1 MQNKTIKAN
10 KTWCLRGRLISF
22 NKPKVMGILNITP
35 DSFFAGS
42 RVQTEV
48 DYLKKAESMIK
59 DGVWMIDVGGYSSR
73 PGATDISI
81 EEESNRVLPVIKSL
95 AKHFP
100 EVFISVD
107 TFRSEVAR
115 QAVEAGADV
124 VNDISGGL
132 LDSNMLNVVKRCK
145 VPYIAM
151 HMRGNPQNMVT
162 HSKYNHVTHE
172 VVHELAKQVNE
183 IVSAGIADFAID
195 PGFGF
200 AKTREQNFELLKALE
215 YFQIFNQPVL
225 AGVSRKSMIWKTLQL
240 SAAEAL
246 PGTIALN
253 TIALLKKAS
262 ILRVH
267 DVAEAVQAVTLW
279 QETEL

>member
-107 TFRSEVAR
+107 TFRSELAR

-215 YFQIFNQPVL
+215 YFQIFNQPIV

>member
-1 MQNKTIKAN
+1 
-10 KTWCLRGRLISF
+10 
-22 NKPKVMGILNITP
+22 MGILNITP

-73 PGATDISI
+73 PGATDISM
-81 EEESNRVLPVIKSL
+81 EEESNRVLPVIKIV

-100 EVFISVD
+100 EVFLSVD

>member
-73 PGATDISI
+73 PGAADISM

-95 AKHFP
+95 AKHFS
-100 EVFISVD
+100 EVFLSVD

-115 QAVEAGADV
+115 QAVETGADV

-162 HSKYNHVTHE
+162 HSHYNHVTQE
-172 VVHELAKQVNE
+172 VVLELANQVNE
-183 IVSAGIADFAID
+183 IVAAGISDFAID

-200 AKTREQNFELLKALE
+200 AKTREQNFELLKYLE
-215 YFQIFNQPVL
+215 YFQIFNQPIV

-253 TIALLKKAS
+253 TIALFKKAS

>member
-73 PGATDISI
+73 PGATDISM
-81 EEESNRVLPVIKSL
+81 EEESNRVLPVIKSV

-100 EVFISVD
+100 EVFLSVD

-151 HMRGNPQNMVT
+151 HMRGNPQNMAT
-162 HSKYNHVTHE
+162 HCHYNHVTQE

>member
-115 QAVEAGADV
+115 QAVETGADV

>member
-48 DYLKKAESMIK
+48 DYLKKTESMIK

-73 PGATDISI
+73 PGATDISM
-81 EEESNRVLPVIKSL
+81 EEESNRVLPVIKSV

-100 EVFISVD
+100 EVFLSVD

-183 IVSAGIADFAID
+183 IVAAGIADFAID

>member
-73 PGATDISI
+73 PGATDISM
-81 EEESNRVLPVIKSL
+81 EEESNRVLPVIKSV

-100 EVFISVD
+100 EVFLSVD

-215 YFQIFNQPVL
+215 YFQIFNQPIV

>member
-1 MQNKTIKAN
+1 
-10 KTWCLRGRLISF
+10 
-22 NKPKVMGILNITP
+22 MGILNITP

-107 TFRSEVAR
+107 TFRSELAR

-215 YFQIFNQPVL
+215 YFQIFNQPIV

>member
-1 MQNKTIKAN
+1 VQNKTIKAN

-115 QAVEAGADV
+115 QAVETGADV